1 MYVCIKIPKKGSK
14 FMEFSKRMDLFGES
28 IFTTL
33 ALMRSERKKKGLEV
47 VDLSIGAPN
56 IPPTKEV
63 METIAQE
70 AMKPENYLYAI
81 TDTSELQ
88 NTVKD
93 WYMNRYGVKLDPD
106 TEITSLLGSQDGL
119 SHLALTIV
127 NEGDIVLVQDP
138 CYPIFRDGPLLA
150 GAKVV
155 SMPLLKENDYLIDFD
170 EIDEETAKAAK
181 FMIVSYPNNP
191 TCGVANP
198 DFYKKLIAF
207 AKKYDIMVLHDNAYS
222 ELLFEGHGHSF
233 LEFEGAKDVGIE
245 FNSLS
250 KTYGLAGARI
260 GFALGNKQMIEK
272 LKALKSNLDYGMFLP
287 IQKGAI
293 KALTQ
298 DQSCV
303 EETRN
308 AYKHRRDLL
317 VNGCKSIGWDIDT
330 PKGTMFVWAKIPDK
344 FKDSETFVKEL
355 FDKTGVLVVPGNAFG
370 KQGEGYVRMALV
382 QSDDTIKHALEVMDQ
397 SGLFR

>member
-1 MYVCIKIPKKGSK
+1 MI
-14 FMEFSKRMDLFGES
+14 MEFSKRMNLFGES

-33 ALMRSERKKKGLEV
+33 AYMRSERKKKGLEV
-47 VDLSIGAPN
+47 IDLSIGAPN
-56 IPPTKEV
+56 IPPTQEV
-63 METIAQE
+63 METISKE
-70 AMKPENYLYAI
+70 ALKPENYLYAI
-81 TDTSELQ
+81 TDSSELQ
-88 NTVKD
+88 KTVRD
-93 WYMNRYGVKLDPD
+93 WYMNRYGVELDSE

-127 NEGDIVLVQDP
+127 DEGDIVLVQDP

-150 GAKVV
+150 GAHVV

-170 EIDEETAKAAK
+170 AIDKETAQKAK

-191 TCGVANP
+191 TCAVANP
-198 DFYKKLIAF
+198 GFYKKLIQF
-207 AKKYDIMVLHDNAYS
+207 AKQNNIMVLHDNAYS
-222 ELLFEGHGHSF
+222 ELLFEGTGHSF
-233 LEFEGAKDVGIE
+233 LEYEGAKDVGIE

-260 GFALGNKQMIEK
+260 GFALGNKKMIEK

-293 KALTQ
+293 RALTQ

-303 EETRN
+303 EKTRN

-317 VNGCKSIGWDIDT
+317 VNGCKDIGWDIDT
-330 PKGTMFVWAKIPDK
+330 PKGTMFVWAKIPER
-344 FKDSETFVKEL
+344 FKDSETFVQEL

-382 QSDDTIKHALEVMDQ
+382 QSDETIQHALKIMDQ

>member
-1 MYVCIKIPKKGSK
+1 MILEERAYIKMK
-14 FMEFSKRMDLFGES
+14 FSKRMDLFGES

-33 ALMRSERKKKGLEV
+33 ANMRSERKKQGLEV
-47 VDLSIGAPN
+47 IDLSIGAPN
-56 IPPTKEV
+56 IPPTQEV
-63 METIAQE
+63 METIAKE

-81 TDTSELQ
+81 QDAVDLQ
-88 NTVKD
+88 NTVKE
-93 WYMNRYGVKLDPD
+93 WYERRYGVVIDPT
-106 TEITSLLGSQDGL
+106 TELTSLLGSQDGL
-119 SHLALTIV
+119 AHLALTLV
-127 NEGDIVLVQDP
+127 DEGDTVLVQDP

-150 GAKVV
+150 GAHVV
-155 SMPLLKENDYLIDFD
+155 TMPLLKENDYLIDFD
-170 EIDEETAKAAK
+170 MIDEKTAQDAK
-181 FMIVSYPNNP
+181 YMIVSYPNNP
-191 TCGVANP
+191 TCGVAN
-198 DFYKKLIAF
+198 DEFYKKLIVF
-207 AKKYDIMVLHDNAYS
+207 AKKYNIMILHDNAYS
-222 ELLFEGHGHSF
+222 ELLFEGPGHSF

-260 GFALGNKQMIEK
+260 GFAIGNKEIIGK
-272 LKALKSNLDYGMFLP
+272 LKSLKSNLDYGMFLP

-317 VNGCKSIGWDIDT
+317 VNGCKSIGWDIDM

-370 KQGEGYVRMALV
+370 TQGEGYVRMALV
-382 QSDDTIKHALEVMDQ
+382 QSDDTIEHALDMMDK
-397 SGLFR
+397 SGLFK